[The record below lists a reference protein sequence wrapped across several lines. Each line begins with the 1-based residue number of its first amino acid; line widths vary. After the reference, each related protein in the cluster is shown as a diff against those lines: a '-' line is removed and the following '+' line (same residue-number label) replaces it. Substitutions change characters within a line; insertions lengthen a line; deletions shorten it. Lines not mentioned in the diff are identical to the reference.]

1 MEGKEIKLTQAA
13 IAEYQQRLD
22 FLKNVRRLEVAQQI
36 KEARAF
42 GDISENAEYDAAM
55 DEQARIE
62 YDITQ
67 LDAMLRNAVLIDEEA
82 VDTNSVN
89 VGVSVTLMDLSDNTT
104 DVYDIV
110 GSAEANPF
118 INRISNESPVGH
130 AIIGHVV
137 DDIVEIQA
145 PGGTMRFK
153 IVNIAKGK

>member
-82 VDTNSVN
+82 VDINSVN
-89 VGVSVTLMDLSDNTT
+89 VGTSVTLLDLTDNTT

-110 GSAEANPF
+110 GSAEASPF
-118 INRISNESPVGH
+118 MNRISNESPVGH
-130 AIIGHVV
+130 AIIGHCV
-137 DDIVEIQA
+137 DEIVEVMA
-145 PGGTMRFK
+145 PAGVMRFK
-153 IVNIAKGK
+153 IVNISKGK